1 LIITSENKHKT
12 HQLTTSGNFVW
23 NRYFAEFSGT
33 FLMVLLGCGS
43 VSLGWSPLAI
53 SITFGISVFTAIM
66 IFQPISGAHI
76 NPAVSIAFAA
86 KGDLE
91 TKALPGYII
100 AQCLGACIAAM
111 IVVDGAT
118 VPNVSIANTW
128 AIEIA
133 ITLLLMYSIHVLV
146 RKEASLFKLAFGVG
160 LMVAVLSFSF
170 GEFTGASMNPARTMG
185 PNIATGSGNL
195 ILYSVAP
202 VIGAVL
208 SNFIPEP
215 LDEEL

>member
-1 LIITSENKHKT
+1 M
-12 HQLTTSGNFVW
+12 FMW

-43 VSLGWSPLAI
+43 VALGWGSLGVSLA
-53 SITFGISVFTAIM
+53 FGFGVFAAIM

-91 TKALPGYII
+91 AEALPGYII
-100 AQCLGACIAAM
+100 AQCIGAWIAAM
-111 IVVDGAT
+111 IVVAGST
-118 VPNVSIANTW
+118 VPTVSLETSW
-128 AIEIA
+128 GIEIA

-146 RKEASLFKLAFGVG
+146 RRESSLFVLALGVG
-160 LMVAVLSFSF
+160 SMVGVMAFFF
-170 GEFTGASMNPARTMG
+170 GEFTGASMNPARTLG
-185 PNIATGSGNL
+185 PNIVNGEGNL
-195 ILYSVAP
+195 ILYTVAP

-215 LDEEL
+215 LDEET

>member
-1 LIITSENKHKT
+1 MT
-12 HQLTTSGNFVW
+12 HFVPNMW
-23 NRYFAEFSGT
+23 NRYFAEFGGT

-43 VSLGWSPLAI
+43 VAMNWPPLAI
-53 SITFGISVFTAIM
+53 SLTFGFAVFTAIM

-86 KGDLE
+86 KGNLE
-91 TKALPGYII
+91 TRALPGYII
-100 AQCLGACIAAM
+100 AQCMGAWLAAM
-111 IVVDGAT
+111 IVVSGET
-118 VPNVSIANTW
+118 IPSVPLEQAW
-128 AIEIA
+128 GIEIT

-146 RKEASLFKLAFGVG
+146 RRNASLFTLALGVG
-160 LMVAVLSFSF
+160 LMVSILSFTF
-170 GEFTGASMNPARTMG
+170 GKFTGASMNPARTLG
-185 PNIATGSGNL
+185 PNIVTGSGDL
-195 ILYSVAP
+195 ILYIVAP

>member
-1 LIITSENKHKT
+1 
-12 HQLTTSGNFVW
+12 
-23 NRYFAEFSGT
+23 
-33 FLMVLLGCGS
+33 MVLLGCGS
-43 VSLGWSPLAI
+43 VALNWSPLAI
-53 SITFGISVFTAIM
+53 SITFGVSVFTAIM

-91 TKALPGYII
+91 VEALPGYII
-100 AQCLGACIAAM
+100 AQCMGAWFAAM
-111 IVVDGAT
+111 VVMDGAT
-118 VPNVSIANTW
+118 TPNISIPGSW
-128 AIEIA
+128 GIEIA

-146 RKEASLFKLAFGVG
+146 RRKVSLFTLAFGVG
-160 LMVAVLSFSF
+160 LVVATLSFCF
-170 GEFTGASMNPARTMG
+170 GEFTGASMNPARTLG
-185 PNIATGSGNL
+185 PNIVTGNGNL
-195 ILYSVAP
+195 ILYIVAP

>member
-1 LIITSENKHKT
+1 M
-12 HQLTTSGNFVW
+12 W

-43 VSLGWSPLAI
+43 IALGWSSLAV
-53 SITFGISVFTAIM
+53 SIAFGVGVFTAIM

-86 KGDLE
+86 NGNLE
-91 TKALPGYII
+91 REALPGYII
-100 AQCLGACIAAM
+100 AQCLGGWAAAL
-111 IVVDGAT
+111 IVLAGHT
-118 VPNVSIANTW
+118 TPSVSTTHGW
-128 AIEIA
+128 GIEIA

-146 RKEASLFKLAFGVG
+146 RRKVNLFFLALGVGATVGVLAFV
-160 LMVAVLSFSF
+160 F
-170 GEFTGASMNPARTMG
+170 GGFTGASMNPARSLG
-185 PNIATGSGNL
+185 PNIVNGEGYL
-195 ILYSVAP
+195 ILYTVAP

-208 SNFIPEP
+208 ANFIPEP

>member
-1 LIITSENKHKT
+1 M
-12 HQLTTSGNFVW
+12 W
-23 NRYFAEFSGT
+23 NRYLAEFSGT

-43 VSLGWSPLAI
+43 VALGWSSMAI
-53 SITFGISVFTAIM
+53 SLTFGFAVFSAIM

-91 TKALPGYII
+91 KEALPGYII
-100 AQCLGACIAAM
+100 SQCLGAWFAAM
-111 IVVDGAT
+111 IVGSGTT
-118 VPNVSIANTW
+118 VPAVSLPQSW
-128 AIEIA
+128 GIEIA

-146 RKEASLFKLAFGVG
+146 RRKSSLFQLALGVG
-160 LMVAVLSFSF
+160 FTVSILSFFF
-170 GEFTGASMNPARTMG
+170 GGFTGASMNPARTLG
-185 PNIATGSGNL
+185 PNIVVGEGNL

-202 VIGAVL
+202 VVGSVL

-215 LDEEL
+215 LDE

>member
-1 LIITSENKHKT
+1 M
-12 HQLTTSGNFVW
+12 FMW

-43 VSLGWSPLAI
+43 VALGWGSLGVSLA
-53 SITFGISVFTAIM
+53 FGFGVFAAIM
-66 IFQPISGAHI
+66 IFQPISGSHI

-91 TKALPGYII
+91 AEALPGYII
-100 AQCLGACIAAM
+100 AQCIGAWIAAM
-111 IVVDGAT
+111 IVVAGST
-118 VPNVSIANTW
+118 VPTVSLETSW
-128 AIEIA
+128 GIEIA

-146 RKEASLFKLAFGVG
+146 RRESSLFVLALGVG
-160 LMVAVLSFSF
+160 SMVGIMAFFF
-170 GEFTGASMNPARTMG
+170 GEFTGASMNPARTLG
-185 PNIATGSGNL
+185 PNIVNGEGNL
-195 ILYSVAP
+195 ILYTVAP

-215 LDEEL
+215 LDEET

>member
-1 LIITSENKHKT
+1 M
-12 HQLTTSGNFVW
+12 W
-23 NRYFAEFSGT
+23 NRYLAEFSGT

-43 VSLGWSPLAI
+43 VALGWSPFAVSL
-53 SITFGISVFTAIM
+53 TFGFAVFTAII

-91 TKALPGYII
+91 REALPGYII
-100 AQCLGACIAAM
+100 AQCIGAWIAAM
-111 IVVDGAT
+111 IVVAGST
-118 VPNVSIANTW
+118 VPSVSIEKSW
-128 AIEIA
+128 GIEIA

-146 RKEASLFKLAFGVG
+146 RRKSNLFVLALGVG
-160 LMVAVLSFSF
+160 SMVGILSFFF
-170 GEFTGASMNPARTMG
+170 GEFTGASMNPARTLG
-185 PNIATGSGNL
+185 PNIVNGDGDL
-195 ILYSVAP
+195 ILYIVAP

-215 LDEEL
+215 LDEAP

>member
-1 LIITSENKHKT
+1 M
-12 HQLTTSGNFVW
+12 FMW

-43 VSLGWSPLAI
+43 VALGWGSLGVSLA
-53 SITFGISVFTAIM
+53 FGFGVFAAIM
-66 IFQPISGAHI
+66 IFQPISGSHI

-91 TKALPGYII
+91 AEALPGYII
-100 AQCLGACIAAM
+100 AQCIGAWIAAM
-111 IVVDGAT
+111 IVVAGST
-118 VPNVSIANTW
+118 VPTVSSGMSW
-128 AIEIA
+128 GIEIA

-146 RKEASLFKLAFGVG
+146 RRESSLFVLALGVG
-160 LMVAVLSFSF
+160 SMVGIMAFFF
-170 GEFTGASMNPARTMG
+170 GEFTGASMNPARTLG
-185 PNIATGSGNL
+185 PNIVNGEGNL
-195 ILYSVAP
+195 ILYTVAP

-215 LDEEL
+215 LDEET

>member
-1 LIITSENKHKT
+1 M
-12 HQLTTSGNFVW
+12 W

-43 VSLGWSPLAI
+43 VALGLSHIAV
-53 SITFGISVFTAIM
+53 SAMFGLGVFCAIM

-91 TKALPGYII
+91 QTALPGYII
-100 AQCLGACIAAM
+100 AQCLGGWAAAM
-111 IVVDGAT
+111 IVVSGAT
-118 VPNVSIANTW
+118 IPAVSLGSSW
-128 AIEIA
+128 VIEIS
-133 ITLLLMYSIHVLV
+133 ITLLLMFSIHVLV
-146 RKEASLFKLAFGVG
+146 RREVGLFSLALGVGMMVGILAF
-160 LMVAVLSFSF
+160 FF
-170 GEFTGASMNPARTMG
+170 GELTGASMNPARTLG
-185 PNIATGSGNL
+185 PNIVSGEGNL
-195 ILYSVAP
+195 ILYIVAP

-215 LDEEL
+215 LVEEPLRHDQD